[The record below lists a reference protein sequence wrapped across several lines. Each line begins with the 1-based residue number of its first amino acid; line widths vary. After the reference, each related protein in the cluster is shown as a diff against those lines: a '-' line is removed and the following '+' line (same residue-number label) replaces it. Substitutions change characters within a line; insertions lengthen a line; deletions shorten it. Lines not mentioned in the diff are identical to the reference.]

1 MTNFPWVKV
10 GFSSIILS
18 EHVTLVRS
26 MFSQGSSKLSRKER
40 NSFDIGHNIQLL
52 KIKCLSFRKKNFC
65 SSYSYTIWSGGV
77 QTLFHGEVKYLK
89 YSFEFVCKSISLCQP
104 GVCYLLRCILKHSL
118 FLKHL
123 WYNQVCVKNILLQ
136 LINSW
141 HTRFYCVL
149 SRYSAQIFTLRLLP
163 EKWSQLRP
171 VKLGR

>member
-1 MTNFPWVKV
+1 MSHLLDLCFLKGHPNQVEKKETH
-10 GFSSIILS
+10 L
-18 EHVTLVRS
+18 TL
-26 MFSQGSSKLSRKER
+26 GITYNSSKLSAY
-40 NSFDIGHNIQLL
+40 
-52 KIKCLSFRKKNFC
+52 LSEKNFC
-65 SSYSYTIWSGGV
+65 SSYSYTIWSGGE

-89 YSFEFVCKSISLCQP
+89 YSFQFVCKSIALCQP
-104 GVCYLLRCILKHSL
+104 GVCYLRRCILKHSL

-123 WYNQVCVKNILLQ
+123 WYNQVCIKNILLQ